1 MASLGSVSFMTNAST
16 SPKLW
21 ALSWA
26 ISASQLRI
34 CNCFPL
40 KTQHQSIGFGYNSHT
55 PHKSMPSL
63 GPESFMNNAS
73 TSPKLWAL
81 DRARTTISAQLRS
94 CNGFPLKTPHQIV
107 GFGFNSHTP
116 HETMPSSGPVSFMTK
131 TSTST
136 KLWALGWA
144 RNAVS
149 ATQLRIC
156 NCFPLKTRYR
166 RVGFGYNAHTVHETM
181 ASLGRVSF
189 MTNASTSAKLYA
201 YYI

>member
-1 MASLGSVSFMTNAST
+1 MAALWPVSFMTDASTSPKLWGWDWAWTAASAAQLRICNGFPLKTPHQVIGFGYNSHIPHNTMPSSGPVSFMTNAST

-21 ALSWA
+21 ALSRA

-34 CNCFPL
+34 CNGFLL

-81 DRARTTISAQLRS
+81 DRARTAISAQLRS
-94 CNGFPLKTPHQIV
+94 CNGFPLKTPHQII
-107 GFGFNSHTP
+107 GFGYNSHTP

-131 TSTST
+131 TSTSP
-136 KLWALGWA
+136 KLWAL
-144 RNAVS
+144 
-149 ATQLRIC
+149 
-156 NCFPLKTRYR
+156 Y
-166 RVGFGYNAHTVHETM
+166 
-181 ASLGRVSF
+181 
-189 MTNASTSAKLYA
+189 
-201 YYI
+201 